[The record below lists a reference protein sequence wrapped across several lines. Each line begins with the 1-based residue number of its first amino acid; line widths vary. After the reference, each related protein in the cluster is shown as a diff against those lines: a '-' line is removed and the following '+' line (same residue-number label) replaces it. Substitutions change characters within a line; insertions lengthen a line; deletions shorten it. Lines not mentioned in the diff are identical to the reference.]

1 MADAP
6 SPATVSMS
14 RSRVAETPG
23 HLAFRRDSAKT
34 PGKTADLHAL
44 ARLVLAR
51 DTQRDSNR
59 DKLSRADL
67 VSERSGETLETTSAV
82 RRPTGAALARWD
94 EAEEER
100 AAIVEHDG
108 EIPRA
113 WAEGFARLRPER
125 PLADVSPK
133 RWQQFID
140 DIGRFLDAGW
150 AEKASALGWGP
161 LDLFGCDRERPFARL
176 DHAGLLWLLNG
187 DRLAELDCHRAVIE
201 RSTVSP
207 QVFRRRPLA
216 VGEVVL
222 AWELV
227 P

>member
-14 RSRVAETPG
+14 RSRIAETPR
-23 HLAFRRDSAKT
+23 HLAFRRDSAET

-59 DKLSRADL
+59 DKLSRDDP
-67 VSERSGETLETTSAV
+67 VSGKSSKTLETASTV
-82 RRPTGAALARWD
+82 GQPTGAVLARWG

-108 EIPRA
+108 KIPRA
-113 WAEGFARLRPER
+113 WAEGFARLDPDRP
-125 PLADVSPK
+125 PGDVATK

-140 DIGRFLDAGW
+140 DIGQFLDAGW
-150 AEKASALGWGP
+150 GEKVAGLGWDPSTCSAATASGP
-161 LDLFGCDRERPFARL
+161 SAGSIMPGCCGCSMATSWSNL
-176 DHAGLLWLLNG
+176 IA
-187 DRLAELDCHRAVIE
+187 IE
-201 RSTVSP
+201 P
-207 QVFRRRPLA
+207 
-216 VGEVVL
+216 
-222 AWELV
+222 
-227 P
+227 